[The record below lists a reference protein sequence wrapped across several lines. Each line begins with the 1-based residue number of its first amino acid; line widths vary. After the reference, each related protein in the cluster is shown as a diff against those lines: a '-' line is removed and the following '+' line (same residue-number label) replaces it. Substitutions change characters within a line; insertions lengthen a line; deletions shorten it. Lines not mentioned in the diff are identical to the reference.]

1 MVFQELTTEF
11 IIKNIKTMIFYLIIV
26 LIIFPTQTILL
37 PKLYGQ
43 LFDAKRSKSF
53 FINSNIPMKTKNIIY
68 IIFFLWA
75 LIIIG
80 HSIKTGIEANV
91 YPNFLSH
98 IRKEIVQNTIHKYEN
113 NYKNLK
119 VGAHT
124 ARIME
129 VSRNIAELFFRFLDA
144 IFPIIIVCLFINIF
158 YFYYDKTL
166 GFISLAG
173 LTTLFFVCYYFVPK
187 IIAIAAKRENYYY
200 NMSEKIMDSYNNLL
214 NIYLNNDQKNTL
226 ESNSYLQAGYTKIY
240 QSQIQLYKTTVL
252 IFSIIS
258 LILFIAVIYYLYKMQ
273 KNGNIT
279 RPLFISLVLITIYY
293 LNYLMQFS
301 NQLAEV
307 TTKIG
312 NVENSREFLE
322 SLYKKKKQS
331 IKNDNIKDGK
341 LELKN
346 INFKYSKDGKMIL
359 QNFNLKINGG
369 EKIAIIGKSG
379 SGKSTLM
386 KIVMKLYKNYE
397 GDVTIDGIDIKK
409 ISNAYLRNKV
419 NYINQQT
426 LLFNDSIINNIKK
439 GNKVTD
445 QQIKKMITKYQLES
459 VFASLK
465 DGINS
470 SAGVNGN
477 NLSLGMQKTT
487 LLLRGIFKNGKIIIF
502 DEPLAGLD
510 KNTRKKAMK
519 MIKENCS
526 NQTVIIISHNQQ
538 VIPYV
543 DRVVNINEINGV

>member
-1 MVFQELTTEF
+1 M
-11 IIKNIKTMIFYLIIV
+11 
-26 LIIFPTQTILL
+26 
-37 PKLYGQ
+37 
-43 LFDAKRSKSF
+43 
-53 FINSNIPMKTKNIIY
+53 
-68 IIFFLWA
+68 WA

-80 HSIKTGIEANV
+80 HAFKTSLEAKI
-91 YPNFLSH
+91 YPNFLAH
-98 IRKEIVQNTIHKYEN
+98 IRGEIFENTIEKYEN

-129 VSRNIAELFFRFLDA
+129 ISRNIGEMFFILLDA
-144 IFPIIIVCLFINIF
+144 IIPIIIVCVFINIF
-158 YFYYDKTL
+158 YFYYNKTL
-166 GFISLAG
+166 GFISLTG
-173 LTTLFFVCYYFVPK
+173 LSILIMICVYYSPK
-187 IIAIAAKRENYYY
+187 IINIASKRENIYLQM
-200 NMSEKIMDSYNNLL
+200 NEKIQDSYNNLL
-214 NIYLNNDQKNTL
+214 NVYLNNDQKNML
-226 ESNSYLQAGYTKIY
+226 ESNAALQQSYTEFY
-240 QSQIQLYKTTVL
+240 QTQIQLYKTTVFM
-252 IFSIIS
+252 FSVVS
-258 LILFIAVIYYLYKMQ
+258 LIMFIAIVYYLYILQ
-273 KNGNIT
+273 KKGQLP
-279 RPLFISLVLITIYY
+279 RSLFISLVLITIYY

-301 NQLAEV
+301 GHLANM

-312 NVENSREFLE
+312 NIENSREFLE

-331 IKNDNIKDGK
+331 IKNDNIKHGE

-346 INFKYSKDGKMIL
+346 INFKYSKHGKMIL

-397 GDVTIDGIDIKK
+397 GDVTIDGIDIKR
-409 ISNAYLRNKV
+409 ISNIYLRNKV

-445 QQIKKMITKYQLES
+445 QQIKKVITKYQLGS

-465 DGINS
+465 NGINS

-502 DEPLAGLD
+502 DEPLASLD
-510 KNTRKKAMK
+510 KNTRKKVMK

-526 NQTVIIISHNQQ
+526 YQTVIIISHNQQ
-538 VIPYV
+538 IIPYV